1 MEFCFF
7 KSGFELP
14 PANSHLSFQICGEA
28 APSLCTVH
36 CQLLNIWRRHP
47 DLNRGSGCCRPLP
60 YHLAIAPLF
69 AFVNTQLLFTK
80 TKMSAPASARA
91 GTAYSEYRKNIPVN
105 CWSGLR
111 GSNSLPPPW
120 QGGALPDE
128 LNPQLSVYSV

>member
-1 MEFCFF
+1 M
-7 KSGFELP
+7 
-14 PANSHLSFQICGEA
+14 
-28 APSLCTVH
+28 
-36 CQLLNIWRRHP
+36 
-47 DLNRGSGCCRPLP
+47 NRGSGCCRPLP

-80 TKMSAPASARA
+80 TKISAPASARA

-128 LNPQLSVYSV
+128 LNPRSSVYSAQCKVLSNFIYTVYSTLYTVLVLPIGIEPTTRGFSVPCSTN